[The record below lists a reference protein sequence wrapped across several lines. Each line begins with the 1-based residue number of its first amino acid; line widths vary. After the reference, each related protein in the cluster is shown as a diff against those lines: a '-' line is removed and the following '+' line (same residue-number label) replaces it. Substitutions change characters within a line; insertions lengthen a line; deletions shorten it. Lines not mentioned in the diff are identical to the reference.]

1 MRKSFVVVAVCLLL
15 GPALA
20 MAAPVTLTGFDQPP
34 LLVIHWNTD
43 TIAGELIET
52 SVVIH
57 TTGATEITEM
67 RESKPAQILRGI
79 ASNANF
85 RAFNAALA
93 VGQVAL
99 EKGGCGN
106 PTADGPIAYEVTW
119 YGQGS
124 RFNTFKVGADLGGC
138 APGLTAMI
146 ETILKLVN
154 DVRPAPGTQTFPRPR
169 KSGHRLSIGC
179 NAPEHDI
186 DLGNSPGTACNA
198 GST

>member
-1 MRKSFVVVAVCLLL
+1 MRKSLVVVAVCLFA
-15 GPALA
+15 PALA
-20 MAAPVTLTGFDQPP
+20 MAAPAAGPTGFDQPP
-34 LLVIHWNTD
+34 LLVIHWDTD

-52 SVVIH
+52 SAVVH

-67 RESKPAQILRGI
+67 REGKPAQILRGI
-79 ASNANF
+79 ASHANF

-93 VGQVAL
+93 AGQVAL

-106 PTADGPIAYEVTW
+106 STADGPIAYEVTW

-124 RFNTFKVGADLGGC
+124 RFNTFTVGADLGGC

-154 DVRPAPGTQTFPRPR
+154 DVRPAPGTQAFPRPR
-169 KSGHRLSIGC
+169 K
-179 NAPEHDI
+179 
-186 DLGNSPGTACNA
+186 
-198 GST
+198 